1 MNKRFAVI
9 GAGIGGLMTALYLT
23 QYGFRDVTIFEQ
35 ADQLGGRVRYRCD
48 PSGRYRIDEGPTI
61 ILLPDMLLQL
71 LKDAGVDT
79 GKLELLPCD
88 PLYRIYYDNGEVLD
102 KFRDPEVML
111 EVIRK
116 MMPEEAE
123 GYQRF
128 MRDMETAY
136 RQGKPAFLEQS
147 FPRKKDFLTWNN
159 LKLMAQLHAF
169 SSVRSTVSA
178 YFNNSMLQDAYSLQT
193 LYIGGVP
200 HASPGLYT
208 LLPYAEH
215 AYGIWM
221 LKGGYAS
228 LIDLLAEE
236 LERRGVQVRLK
247 SKVQKLIIDEGS
259 VKGIVVHDESLSFDT
274 VIYNGDY
281 PMISHLL
288 PKRNRMKRTYKP
300 STGCLLI
307 YMGIEGRYEDV
318 KPHQFFLPEQLSK
331 QLEQMMHAHFIPDRP
346 SFYTF
351 YPTAVDS
358 DAAPDGES
366 VMYVLIPVPY
376 DDGVINWEQESKRL
390 VANVIQRAEERAF
403 PGLSSRIRWQEIRT
417 PGDAAFE
424 GLYQGGSFGIAP
436 VWTQL
441 GGFRPQSKPLPIK
454 GLYAAGASIHPGGGV
469 PIVMQGARLTAEM
482 IQKECRED
490 VDQ

>member
-1 MNKRFAVI
+1 MNQRIAVI
-9 GAGIGGLMTALYLT
+9 GAGIGGLMTALFLT

-35 ADQLGGRVRYRCD
+35 GDRLGGRVRYRCD

-61 ILLPDMLLQL
+61 ILLPEMLLDL
-71 LKDAGVDT
+71 LKEAGVDT
-79 GKLELLPCD
+79 SRLELLPCD
-88 PLYRIYYDNGEVLD
+88 PLYRIYYENGEILD
-102 KFRDPEVML
+102 KFRDPAAML
-111 EVIRK
+111 EVIQRI
-116 MMPEEAE
+116 MPEEAE
-123 GYQRF
+123 GYKQF

-136 RQGKPAFLEQS
+136 RQGKPAFLEQA
-147 FPRKKDFLTWNN
+147 FPSKQDFLTWNN
-159 LKLMAQLHAF
+159 MKLMVRLRAF
-169 SSVRSTVSA
+169 NTVRKVVA
-178 YFNNSMLQDAYSLQT
+178 GYFNSSMLQDAYSLQT

-236 LERRGVQVRLK
+236 LERRGVQVKLK
-247 SKVQKLIIDEGS
+247 SKVQKLNIQEGQ
-259 VKGIVVHDESLSFDT
+259 VKGIVVDDASISFDT
-274 VIYNGDY
+274 VVYNGDY
-281 PMISHLL
+281 PMISQLL
-288 PKRNRMKRTYKP
+288 PKQNRMKRNYMP

-307 YMGIEGRYEDV
+307 YMGIEGRYESA
-318 KPHQFFLPEQLSK
+318 KTHQFFLPEQLSK
-331 QLEQMMHAHFIPDRP
+331 QLEQMMKSRILPDTP

-351 YPTAVDS
+351 YPTAVDAE
-358 DAAPDGES
+358 AAPDGES

-376 DDGVINWEQESKRL
+376 DDESIDWEAESKRL
-390 VANVIQRAEERAF
+390 VTNVIKRAEERSF

-417 PGDAAFE
+417 PKEAAAE

-436 VWTQL
+436 IWSQL
-441 GGFRPQSKPLPIK
+441 GGFRPQPKPLPIK
-454 GLYAAGASIHPGGGV
+454 GLFAAGASIHPGGGV

-482 IQKECRED
+482 IQKECQED
-490 VDQ
+490 ANR